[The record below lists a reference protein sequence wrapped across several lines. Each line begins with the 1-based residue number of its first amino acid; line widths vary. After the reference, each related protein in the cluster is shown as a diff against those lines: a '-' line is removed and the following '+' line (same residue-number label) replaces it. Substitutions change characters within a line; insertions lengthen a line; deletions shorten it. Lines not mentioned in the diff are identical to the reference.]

1 MINVEK
7 KKEKKKMSCHAICS
21 VMLTMTCGSCGAIID
36 GGEVGQLSN
45 YNDLVTISDSE
56 VGSSCIRIKQLTER
70 TRTRSEREWL

>member
-45 YNDLVTISDSE
+45 YNDNKRLRSRVIVYSD
-56 VGSSCIRIKQLTER
+56 
-70 TRTRSEREWL
+70 